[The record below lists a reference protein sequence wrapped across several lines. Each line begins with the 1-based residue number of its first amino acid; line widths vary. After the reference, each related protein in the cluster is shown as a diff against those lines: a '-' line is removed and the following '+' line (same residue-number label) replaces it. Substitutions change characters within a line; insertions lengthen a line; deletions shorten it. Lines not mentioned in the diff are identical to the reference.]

1 MFKIEFDVF
10 LSGSLGFLDSAMVLN
25 SCFWLVADLELIYI
39 KHYFSSRI
47 ISMLM
52 SFKVDLF

>member
-39 KHYFSSRI
+39 KH
-47 ISMLM
+47 
-52 SFKVDLF
+52 